1 MPRVVPSQVVETIE
15 KLYYTKEGG
24 DSEWPK
30 DIPMN
35 QAHCATMGAILSLV
49 QQIPNELITLDA
61 EQFFRFEASRQAI
74 QAAIEKSM
82 GQRLDE
88 AGVHPIHL
96 SPIPGLGSE
105 NPIRLLHSC
114 LAQCPD
120 EFPSSQT
127 AELLFIERDSAY
139 RESLRQ
145 DTSSMNHALANGEWK
160 AATVIAGSLLEALL
174 LWGIEKHGDP
184 AITTAVTTLKAKGE
198 LRSNLPGECKEWH
211 LPDYIKVAAFMK
223 LIADESARQAELAKD
238 FRNLIHP
245 GRALRLQQ
253 TCNRGTALSA
263 VSAVEH
269 VVNDLS
275 R

>member
-49 QQIPNELITLDA
+49 QQIPNEFITLDA

-145 DTSSMNHALANGEWK
+145 DTSSMNHALAMASGK
-160 AATVIAGSLLEALL
+160 PQLL
-174 LWGIEKHGDP
+174 LRDHCWKPCCCGVLRNTEIRQSQQQLPLSKPRGNF
-184 AITTAVTTLKAKGE
+184 AVTSPANAKNGTFQTTS
-198 LRSNLPGECKEWH
+198 RWRH
-211 LPDYIKVAAFMK
+211 L
-223 LIADESARQAELAKD
+223 
-238 FRNLIHP
+238 
-245 GRALRLQQ
+245 
-253 TCNRGTALSA
+253 
-263 VSAVEH
+263 
-269 VVNDLS
+269 
-275 R
+275 